1 MKDLNIKLIDRAE
14 DIFFD
19 IYMRLLGGLM
29 RNALRR
35 KRGRDLTFK
44 LEKKKVACPLFL
56 Y

>member
-1 MKDLNIKLIDRAE
+1 MKGLNIKLIDRAE
-14 DIFFD
+14 DIFCD

-35 KRGRDLTFK
+35 NRGRDLTFK
-44 LEKKKVACPLFL
+44 WEKKKIARPLFL